1 MSVKNLDQYTEADM
15 VIPEFRD
22 AAKPQLVKAIR
33 DTAETAE
40 RHIQGLTSGLSVYA
54 SLRQHPAYVHLSA
67 EHHAREVQAA
77 RELYLAVQA
86 VADQARTAYLEL
98 DPEADI

>member
-1 MSVKNLDQYTEADM
+1 MIVKSLDQYTAADM
-15 VIPEFRD
+15 AIPEFRD
-22 AAKPQLVKAIR
+22 AAKPQLVKGIR

-54 SLRQHPAYVHLSA
+54 ALRQHPAYPHLST
-67 EHHAREVQAA
+67 EHREREVQAA

-86 VADQARTAYLEL
+86 VADQARTTYLEL
-98 DPEADI
+98 DPDAEI